1 VFNQQLLLAP
11 LKQNRQSHKKV
22 TLMRKILPFAC
33 CGVLGGKSMSFTVTV
48 LCCVYLMPMLKV
60 WETL

>member
-11 LKQNRQSHKKV
+11 LKQNRQSHKKI

-33 CGVLGGKSMSFTVTV
+33 CGVLGGKSMSFT
-48 LCCVYLMPMLKV
+48 P
-60 WETL
+60 